1 MFCKQGFIEFLKTER
16 HPKSLQDAFNQ
27 WMGGIPQF
35 QGEAYTNLYDTYRE
49 PVEPKEDRWGGFPPL
64 GDL

>member
-1 MFCKQGFIEFLKTER
+1 MKSVFTDWLKDKEYHCLEVAFRAFLEDIGAYR
-16 HPKSLQDAFNQ
+16 
-27 WMGGIPQF
+27 
-35 QGEAYTNLYDTYRE
+35 GEAYTNLYDTYRE